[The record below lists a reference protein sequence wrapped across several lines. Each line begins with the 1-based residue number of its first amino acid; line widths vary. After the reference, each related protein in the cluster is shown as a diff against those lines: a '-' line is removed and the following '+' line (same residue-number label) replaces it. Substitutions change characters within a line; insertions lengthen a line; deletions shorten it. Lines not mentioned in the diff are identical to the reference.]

1 MADRTYKIRGL
12 VLKKTKLAEKDLIVS
27 LLAEDGSLVQGVAK
41 GARKPGGSYAAR
53 LELFAAVDVMLAHGR
68 SLDVI
73 ADARRCDDVGS
84 LSWTLEKSAC
94 AAPLAELLAAV
105 AQPQLEQPRI
115 YDMARIAFALIGN
128 RTVSAEAALAV
139 AAAALWKV
147 MAQIGY
153 RPSFSQCVLCGEP
166 AGAAQV
172 ETSADAL
179 GQVALSIADG
189 GVICDACQRPADAIA
204 ASAEDIRWCA
214 ALLMGR
220 YDDIV
225 SWNVDARA
233 SYAALQIAR
242 QWARVHAGKNL
253 KSLDFLFTL

>member
-12 VLKKTKLAEKDLIVS
+12 VLKKTKLAEKDLVVS
-27 LLAEDGSLVQGVAK
+27 LLSEDGSLVQAVAK

-53 LELFAAVDVMLAHGR
+53 LELFAAVDAMLARGR

-73 ADARRCDDVGS
+73 VEARRCDDVGA
-84 LSWTLEKSAC
+84 LDWTLEKSAC

-115 YDMARIAFALIGN
+115 FDMACRAFACIGD
-128 RTVSAEAALAV
+128 RCVTPESALAV

-153 RPSFSQCVLCGEP
+153 RPSFAHCVLCGEP
-166 AGAAQV
+166 VDAV
-172 ETSADAL
+172 ETGVQTDRIES
-179 GQVALSIADG
+179 VALSIADG
-189 GVICDACQRPADAIA
+189 GIVCDACPRPADAFV
-204 ASAEDIRWCA
+204 ASAGDIRWCA
-214 ALLMGR
+214 TLLMGR

-225 SWNVDARA
+225 SWNVDPHV
-233 SYAALQIAR
+233 SYAALQLAR
-242 QWARVHAGKNL
+242 QWARVHVGKNL